1 MLSVLKSYPH
11 HKHFKI
17 RHKNKKVRALSSVR
31 TITIWSWKRDLNTRP
46 AHYEWAALPTEL
58 FQHILNFSVSLF
70 DPPPCRFIN
79 NPRPAHIRSEI
90 QSPCSAVAVAILL
103 ISSLRKLPSSASG
116 SGRLLSKWAALPT
129 EPYQHIR
136 LRYYT
141 PKPHICQH
149 QFKIFFKALQNPYQI
164 VISYVTCQ
172 YNVWNKYVF
181 FPHRYFAQ

>member
-1 MLSVLKSYPH
+1 MSRRVL
-11 HKHFKI
+11 
-17 RHKNKKVRALSSVR
+17 
-31 TITIWSWKRDLNTRP
+31 WSWKRDLNTRP

-90 QSPCSAVAVAILL
+90 YSPCSAVAVAILL

-116 SGRLLSKWAALPT
+116 SGRLLSKWATLPT

-136 LRYYT
+136 FEYYT

-149 QFKIFFKALQNPYQI
+149 QFKHFFKVLQNSRQI
-164 VISYVTCQ
+164 VISYVPFE

-181 FPHRYFAQ
+181 FPYRYFAQ

>member
-1 MLSVLKSYPH
+1 MFVGFFAFSRCLWET
-11 HKHFKI
+11 
-17 RHKNKKVRALSSVR
+17 KKVYAQYDKTLLMSRRVL
-31 TITIWSWKRDLNTRP
+31 WSWKRDLNTRP

-79 NPRPAHIRSEI
+79 NPRPAHYE
-90 QSPCSAVAVAILL
+90 
-103 ISSLRKLPSSASG
+103 
-116 SGRLLSKWAALPT
+116 WAALPT

-136 LRYYT
+136 PKYYT

-164 VISYVTCQ
+164 VISYVACE

>member
-79 NPRPAHIRSEI
+79 NPRPAHYE
-90 QSPCSAVAVAILL
+90 
-103 ISSLRKLPSSASG
+103 
-116 SGRLLSKWAALPT
+116 WAALPT

-136 LRYYT
+136 LKYYT

-149 QFKIFFKALQNPYQI
+149 QFKIFLKASRFFLKALQNPYQI
-164 VISYVTCQ
+164 VISYVACE
-172 YNVWNKYVF
+172 YNEWNKYVF